1 MSALLEAKKQQ
12 FAFVCNRCASD
23 SKSIGQYIVGG
34 VGTDSICS
42 WCAASLTSI
51 AYTDDVLE
59 PFIGQHG
66 QMTSSSSLTIELSRR
81 FIYDVNGYY
90 RELGVSPH
98 ASKAEL
104 RQAYQES
111 IQDDRLTYIAKV
123 LLDNETRIQYDLLK
137 IGQLWFDPWLS
148 ARVREEMLDEV
159 QGQDIAEE
167 GEVTVRQDLLERED
181 QPINISPAEE
191 TWSPSAWGHYTWHI
205 GPRTWLMARWR
216 LMLSLAARE
225 LGMTIPD
232 LMVGVMRGEQ
242 PWAVYRLSAGRTI
255 FFLEEHAVASTE
267 LARAAIVSVAT

>member
-1 MSALLEAKKQQ
+1 MSALMDAKKSQ
-12 FAFVCNRCASD
+12 FAFICDRCASD
-23 SKSIGQYIVGG
+23 SKAISQHIVGG

-42 WCAASLTSI
+42 WCSRSLTQV
-51 AYTDDVLE
+51 AYTGEVLD

-66 QMTSSSSLTIELSRR
+66 QMTSSSSLALDLSRR
-81 FIYDVNGYY
+81 HVWDVNGYY

-98 ASKAEL
+98 ATKAEL
-104 RQAYQES
+104 RRAYQES
-111 IQDDRLTYIAKV
+111 SQNDRLTYIAKT
-123 LLDNETRIQYDLLK
+123 LLDHETRIQYDLLK
-137 IGQLWFDPWLS
+137 VGQLWFDPWLS

-181 QPINISPAEE
+181 HPINISPVEDP
-191 TWSPSAWGHYTWHI
+191 WSPSGWGHYTWHI
-205 GPRTWLMARWR
+205 GPRDWLMSRWR

-242 PWAVYRLSAGRTI
+242 PWAVYQLSAGRTI

-267 LARAAIVSVAT
+267 LARSAIVSLAT

>member
-12 FAFVCNRCASD
+12 FAFVCDRCASD

-42 WCAASLTSI
+42 WCAASLTQV
-51 AYTDDVLE
+51 AYTGAVLE
-59 PFIGQHG
+59 PFIGQPG

-98 ASKAEL
+98 CSKAEL

-111 IQDDRLTYIAKV
+111 AQDDRLTYIAKI
-123 LLDNETRIQYDLLK
+123 LLDHETRIQYDLLK

-167 GEVTVRQDLLERED
+167 GETTVRQDLLERED
-181 QPINISPAEE
+181 HPVSLSPEPE
-191 TWSPSAWGHYTWHI
+191 QWRPSAWGHYTWHI
-205 GPRTWLMARWR
+205 GPRPWLMSRWR
-216 LMLSLAARE
+216 LMLSLAAQD
-225 LGMTIPD
+225 LGVVLPD
-232 LMVGVMRGEQ
+232 LMVGVMRGEGA
-242 PWAVYRLSAGRTI
+242 WAVHHISAGRTI
-255 FFLEEHAVASTE
+255 FFLEVDAVASTE
-267 LARAAIVSVAT
+267 LARAAIVHATT

>member
-1 MSALLEAKKQQ
+1 MSALLEARKEK
-12 FAFVCNRCASD
+12 FAFICDRCASD
-23 SKSIGQYIVGG
+23 SKAIGQHIVGG

-42 WCAASLTSI
+42 WCASSLTQV

-59 PFIGQHG
+59 PFVGQHG
-66 QMTSSSSLTIELSRR
+66 QMTCSSSLVLDLGRR
-81 FIYDVNGYY
+81 HIWDVNGYY
-90 RELGVSPH
+90 RELGVEPH
-98 ASKAEL
+98 APKAEL
-104 RQAYQES
+104 RRAYQAS
-111 IQDDRLTYIAKV
+111 VQDDRLTYIAKV
-123 LLDNETRIQYDLLK
+123 LLNDETRIQYDLLK

-159 QGQDIAEE
+159 QGRDIAEE

-181 QPINISPAEE
+181 QPINISPVEE
-191 TWSPSAWGHYTWHI
+191 TWSPSGWGHYTWHI
-205 GPRTWLMARWR
+205 GPRDWLMARWR
-216 LMLSLAARE
+216 LMLSLAAQE
-225 LGMTIPD
+225 LGRTIPD